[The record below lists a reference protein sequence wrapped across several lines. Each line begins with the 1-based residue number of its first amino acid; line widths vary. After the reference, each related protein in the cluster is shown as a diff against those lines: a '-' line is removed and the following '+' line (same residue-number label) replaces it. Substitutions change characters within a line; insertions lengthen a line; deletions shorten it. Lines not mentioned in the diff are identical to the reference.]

1 MLTSPFDLSVLIV
14 TYKTKDMVLDC
25 IRSSMESCQK
35 AGVRFQIIVVD
46 NASGDGTIEAIRE
59 EFPQVKLIA
68 NADNLGPAKA
78 YNQALRLA
86 MPDSKYVMLLNS
98 DIIVWPDTVGNMYR
112 YLEDNP
118 EISGVCGDLLFPD
131 GRRQK
136 IRTSIV
142 SLRKPDY
149 TQRFPATFVGSGFN
163 MMRVAAF
170 EKVGLYDENYY
181 FYNED
186 LDWAER
192 AKRAGLKFM
201 FLPEAKVYHYQGQGS
216 RQNYHAIIKELYK
229 SNLYYFRKFYHPII
243 AELAYRL
250 MLAEIFLKMNRLK
263 REANNQNTPDYR
275 KAELKKS
282 LDNLYEARQQLVR
295 YKKGGP
301 TGHDH
306 LLCR

>member
-98 DIIVWPDTVGNMYR
+98 DIIVWPDTVGNMHR

-131 GRRQK
+131 GTRQQ

-142 SLRKPDY
+142 SLRKPNY
-149 TQRFPATFVGSGFN
+149 NQRFPATFIGTGFN
-163 MMRVAAF
+163 MIRVTAY

-181 FYNED
+181 FHNED

-201 FLPEAKVYHYQGQGS
+201 FLPEAKVYHYRSQGF

-229 SNLYYFRKFYHPII
+229 SNLYYFRKFYHPVIV
-243 AELAYRL
+243 ELAYRS
-250 MLAEIFLKMNRLK
+250 MLIELFLKIRRLK
-263 REANNQNTPDYR
+263 KEASNLNTTNER
-275 KAELKKS
+275 KAELRKS
-282 LDNLYEARQQLVR
+282 LDNLFAARQELVR
-295 YKKGGP
+295 FKKENV
-301 TGHDH
+301 
-306 LLCR
+306 LR